1 MLRLV
6 CIGGGTGLPV
16 LLSGLKN
23 LADAAGQQPTFAVT
37 ALVTVADSGGSSGIL
52 RDLYRMPAVGD
63 IRNCL
68 VALSANNSA
77 LAEVSQYR
85 FSGGDGLEGHAL
97 GNLLLTA
104 LYHRTGALGSAVELA
119 REIFQSR
126 GNVLPVSEDEMHMC
140 AEYDD
145 GSVVTSQSK
154 MCLAGRK
161 IRSVWLDPPDIA
173 AHPAALQAIASA
185 DAVILSPGSL
195 YSSVIA
201 ALLVPGVVEAINSSD
216 AVTLYVCNLMT
227 QPGETDG
234 FTAADH
240 VRTLRQY
247 IAPRAVDLVIANSRP
262 LQIQQRQRY
271 SALGSHSV
279 AVDEREIA
287 MLGSIP
293 ICADVMSRQASSVR
307 HDPAKLARLVHGITL
322 GALRARD
329 ILRPPS
335 RGSEW

>member
-16 LLSGLKN
+16 MLSGLKN
-23 LADAAGQQPTFAVT
+23 LADAAGEQPKFSVT

-52 RDLYRMPAVGD
+52 RNLYKMPAVGD

-77 LAEVSQYR
+77 IAEVSQYR

-104 LYHRTGALGSAVELA
+104 LYQRTGALGTAVELA

-145 GSVVTSQSK
+145 GSVVTSQAK
-154 MCLAGRK
+154 MCLAGRR
-161 IRSVWLDPPDIA
+161 IRSVWLDPSDVA

-195 YSSVIA
+195 YSSVVA
-201 ALLVPGVVEAINSSD
+201 ALLVPGVAEAINSSD
-216 AVTLYVCNLMT
+216 AVTVYVCNLMT

-234 FTAADH
+234 LTAAGH
-240 VRTLRQY
+240 VRILRQY
-247 IAPRAVDLVIANSRP
+247 MAPRAVDLVIANSRP

-271 SALGSHSV
+271 SSLGSHPV
-279 AVDEREIA
+279 VVDEREITR
-287 MLGSIP
+287 LGSIP
-293 ICADVMSRQASSVR
+293 ICTDLVNRQASSVR
-307 HDPAKLARLVHGITL
+307 HDSGKLARFVRDLSL

-329 ILRPPS
+329 ILRPS
-335 RGSEW
+335 ARGKGW

>member
-1 MLRLV
+1 M
-6 CIGGGTGLPV
+6 
-16 LLSGLKN
+16 
-23 LADAAGQQPTFAVT
+23 
-37 ALVTVADSGGSSGIL
+37 
-52 RDLYRMPAVGD
+52 
-63 IRNCL
+63 
-68 VALSANNSA
+68 
-77 LAEVSQYR
+77 
-85 FSGGDGLEGHAL
+85 
-97 GNLLLTA
+97 
-104 LYHRTGALGSAVELA
+104 
-119 REIFQSR
+119 
-126 GNVLPVSEDEMHMC
+126 
-140 AEYDD
+140 
-145 GSVVTSQSK
+145 
-154 MCLAGRK
+154 
-161 IRSVWLDPPDIA
+161 
-173 AHPAALQAIASA
+173 
-185 DAVILSPGSL
+185 SPGSL

-271 SALGSHSV
+271 AALGSHPV

-287 MLGSIP
+287 KLGSIP
-293 ICADVMSRQASSVR
+293 ICADLMSRQASSVR
-307 HDPAKLARLVHGITL
+307 HDPGKMARLVHDLTL

-335 RGSEW
+335 RGSGW